1 MSCNWLTAN
10 FQTTKRTKIA
20 DLNFTVEIM
29 SSVPDDSI
37 RIQSD
42 SPIPKPVL
50 PNGSPKGGSSS
61 SSSPNMIV
69 SYKKSDPENVTFNVG
84 ETEKCTL
91 KIGGMT
97 CASCVNNI
105 EKNISKVHGVNSILV
120 SLMSGRGNVT
130 FFPDI
135 ISAKQI
141 SDAVEDLG
149 FDSEVL
155 TIGNDSSAEIL
166 KLTITG
172 MTCSS
177 CVRKIE
183 TTLEKMNG
191 IEKAAV
197 ALTTSSATIHYERE
211 VITAR
216 AIIEK
221 IIAIGFGA
229 EIRNE
234 TDNANMLEHTDAIR
248 KENFQSLDK

>member
-1 MSCNWLTAN
+1 MKTI
-10 FQTTKRTKIA
+10 QRTKIA

-37 RIQSD
+37 RIQND
-42 SPIPKPVL
+42 SPIPKPVI
-50 PNGSPKGGSSS
+50 PNGSPKGSSGTP

-135 ISAKQI
+135 ITAKQI
-141 SDAVEDLG
+141 SDAIEDLG

-197 ALTTSSATIHYERE
+197 ALTTCSATIHYERE
-211 VITAR
+211 AITAR

-221 IIAIGFGA
+221 IIEIGFGA

-248 KENFQSLDK
+248 KENFQKCIFRILLTV

>member
-1 MSCNWLTAN
+1 MKTI
-10 FQTTKRTKIA
+10 KRTKIA

-37 RIQSD
+37 RIQTD
-42 SPIPKPVL
+42 SPIPKPVI
-50 PNGSPKGGSSS
+50 PNGSPKGSSS
-61 SSSPNMIV
+61 SPSSSPNMVV

-135 ISAKQI
+135 ITAKQI
-141 SDAVEDLG
+141 SDAIEDLG

-197 ALTTSSATIHYERE
+197 ALTTCSATIHYERE
-211 VITAR
+211 AITAR

-221 IIAIGFGA
+221 IIEIGFGA

-248 KENFQSLDK
+248 KENFQNSFCCNRIKL